1 MTALFIAAESG
12 HAAVVTVLLA
22 GGAGVDAAVTRGGE
36 QHGATALF
44 VAAQHGRDS
53 WIALAT
59 SEDAVY
65 IQKRGFASVL

>member
-1 MTALFIAAESG
+1 
-12 HAAVVTVLLA
+12 
-22 GGAGVDAAVTRGGE
+22 VDAAVTRGGE